1 LSKRIG
7 LLFAVWL
14 SLTQPGCSEEEEP
27 KPTSGAELFNTF
39 CVACHGPEGRGKFL
53 RGIPANILTRKSP
66 AEISLLIRQ
75 GQKHQEATM
84 PSFPQLTQ
92 EEADLITLY
101 LFKLRDD
108 FNKSDGKSGMLVA
121 PPER

>member
-1 LSKRIG
+1 MRA
-7 LLFAVWL
+7 LLFAVVL
-14 SLTQPGCSEEEEP
+14 SMLAGCGEEET
-27 KPTSGAELFNTF
+27 KPTSGAELFNLYCTG
-39 CVACHGPEGRGKFL
+39 CHGPEGRGKFL

-75 GQKHQEATM
+75 GQKHPEATM
-84 PSFPQLTQ
+84 PSFPQLSQ
-92 EEADLITLY
+92 EEADVITIY

-108 FNKSDGKSGMLVA
+108 FNKSDGNSTMLVP

>member
-1 LSKRIG
+1 MRA

-14 SLTQPGCSEEEEP
+14 SLALVGCGEEEA
-27 KPTSGAELFNTF
+27 KPITGAELFTAY

-75 GQKHQEATM
+75 GQKHPEAAM
-84 PSFPQLTQ
+84 PSFPQLSV
-92 EEADLITLY
+92 EEADLISGY

-108 FNKSDGKSGMLVA
+108 FNKSDGNSNMLVP